1 LFDCDHGGQD
11 ENKQCTDQEADGPTI
26 DEHVVLTGEGWG
38 WRSCSARNA
47 FGDVRHVRRLDRRRQ
62 DPSVP
67 RRGSGTIGPARRWPL
82 ASIPKQRSA
91 TPNEDQAN
99 TVPTWLTG
107 AQPTR
112 SRPTRARPSISR
124 SPKTAFFPL
133 QRLDWIRK
141 RQFER
146 GRPRRHLSN
155 EIACSRTQLVSVNW

>member
-1 LFDCDHGGQD
+1 MIAITADRTKTSSAPTRKPTAQRLTSTWSSPERGGGG
-11 ENKQCTDQEADGPTI
+11 A
-26 DEHVVLTGEGWG
+26 VA
-38 WRSCSARNA
+38 RARNA

-155 EIACSRTQLVSVNW
+155 EIACSRT